1 MKKTVLCLFLLITAS
16 MLFGLSITSKDE
28 LHDYDSV
35 PMLEEHYGYGE
46 GRPLDFYG
54 KTKISLITLSKDDPL
69 YSWFGHAG
77 ILIEED
83 GKDPVLYD
91 WGLFSFE
98 PGFYLDFVLGK
109 LWYLCGKTYADAV
122 FNPAIQAKRS
132 IRKIE
137 LNLSAEQKRDLV
149 NYVNLN
155 SSSKYN
161 TYMYDMFTD
170 NCATRIRDIINST
183 TNGRFELWAKSKAG
197 YTYRQQ
203 LSKTMFNNIPMNWLY
218 DFVFGPEGDKK
229 TTLWEEMFLPAD
241 LADAVSEF
249 ENLASSDVYL
259 YDFRG
264 TDGRKEDRS
273 QPESYFI
280 YALAAGLLLA
290 LYATLLFPKL
300 KVLYG
305 IESFIFNFTFGLLGT
320 LLLFLMVFSNHSFSY
335 FNENILFINPLLLVA
350 AFLSFKPEKHK
361 MALRKI
367 YVILFALTV
376 ILLICKVGIPSV
388 FYQVNYSQMALVLPF
403 YIANIFILD
412 RKR

>member
-1 MKKTVLCLFLLITAS
+1 MKKTLLCLFVLIASS
-16 MLFGLSITSKDE
+16 MLFGLSITNKDE

-46 GRPLDFYG
+46 GKPLESYE
-54 KTKISLITLSKDDPL
+54 KYRISLITLSKDDPI

-77 ILIEED
+77 LLVEAE
-83 GKDPVLYD
+83 GKEPVLYD

-109 LWYLCGKTYADAV
+109 LWYLCGRTYADDV

-137 LNLSAEQKRDLV
+137 LNLSAEQKRDLI

-170 NCATRIRDIINST
+170 NCATRIRDIINKT

-203 LSKTMFNNIPMNWLY
+203 LSKTMFNNIPLNWLY
-218 DFVFGPEGDKK
+218 DFVFGPEGDKEAS
-229 TTLWEEMFLPAD
+229 LWEEMFLPKD
-241 LADAVSEF
+241 LADAVSGF
-249 ENLASSDVYL
+249 ENLAKSDIYT

-264 TDGRKEDRS
+264 TDGRKADLT
-273 QPESYFI
+273 QPKSYFL
-280 YALAAGLLLA
+280 YSLAAGLLIA
-290 LYATLLFPKL
+290 LCATLFFPKH
-300 KVLYG
+300 KVLYKT
-305 IESFIFNFTFGLLGT
+305 ESVIFNFTFGLLGT
-320 LLLFLMVFSNHSFSY
+320 LLLFLMFFSNHSFSY

-350 AFLSFKPEKHK
+350 AFMSFKYEKHRK
-361 MALRKI
+361 GLKKI
-367 YVILFALTV
+367 YITLSAMIV
-376 ILLICKVGIPSV
+376 ILLICKVGIPHV
-388 FYQVNYSQMALVLPF
+388 FYQKNYSQMVLVLPF
-403 YIANIFILD
+403 YVANIFLID
-412 RKR
+412 KRQ